1 MKFSI
6 PKIEAQIKGEE
17 TFKNI
22 HEENELTWEDTARVL
37 NQFIS
42 EELNMNYTH
51 EERDMF
57 ISRAHRGSQDSA
69 ESHHKGPRTVFAQFT
84 NWRFAEEVRT
94 RIVNLTSKRSL
105 SVYVT
110 QMYSKE
116 LTERR
121 NEALDNWLF

>member
-69 ESHHKGPRTVFAQFT
+69 KSHHKGPRTVFAQFK
-84 NWRFAEEVRT
+84 NWRFAE
-94 RIVNLTSKRSL
+94 
-105 SVYVT
+105 
-110 QMYSKE
+110 
-116 LTERR
+116 
-121 NEALDNWLF
+121 